1 MTVQFPALSSV
12 SAVPLTVQTVGVV
25 EAKVT
30 AKLDVDVAERV
41 AGVPAVG
48 LAGALN
54 VMVCAVSGKAQCFTV
69 GAMVSISISK
79 SLAKLP
85 LSLLGF

>member
-1 MTVQFPALSSV
+1 MVQFPALSSV

-30 AKLDVDVAERV
+30 ARPEVDVPDSV

-48 LAGALN
+48 LVGALN
-54 VMVCAVSGKAQCFTV
+54 VMV
-69 GAMVSISISK
+69 
-79 SLAKLP
+79 
-85 LSLLGF
+85 